1 MEQYNRYE
9 FEGEVVEVPV
19 YWDDH
24 LQREVEDYEDYCKQ
38 PGHTPSGRPVLL
50 TFEDACPYADMVD
63 DDPASVDCGFHR
75 WPRTVRRWRCS
86 AQGLVL
92 VRPPVRSVRGHNR
105 SCSAYPWMC

>member
-9 FEGEVVEVPV
+9 FEGEVIEVPV

-63 DDPASVDCGFHR
+63 EDPSSVDCGSCLHYHQFPGSLLGVCHNEKM
-75 WPRTVRRWRCS
+75 
-86 AQGLVL
+86 
-92 VRPPVRSVRGHNR
+92 RSGAAKAEQPGANEEEIR
-105 SCSAYPWMC
+105 

>member
-1 MEQYNRYE
+1 MGKVNRYE
-9 FEGEVVEVPV
+9 FEGEVIEVPV

-63 DDPASVDCGFHR
+63 DDPASVDCGSCRHYHQFPGSLLGVCHNEKM
-75 WPRTVRRWRCS
+75 
-86 AQGLVL
+86 
-92 VRPPVRSVRGHNR
+92 RSGAAKAEQPGANEEEIR
-105 SCSAYPWMC
+105 